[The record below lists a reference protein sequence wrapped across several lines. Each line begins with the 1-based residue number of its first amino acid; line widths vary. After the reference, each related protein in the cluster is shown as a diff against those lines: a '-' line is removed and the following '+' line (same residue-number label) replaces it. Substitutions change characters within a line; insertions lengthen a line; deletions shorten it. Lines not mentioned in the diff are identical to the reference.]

1 MELTVKKLKEYL
13 EQVPE
18 DSVVRFQYIEEKYI
32 KGIYETYKWGDTEE
46 KAIIRGWETYD
57 MPCDTANEDCGGEK
71 HNRKY
76 WRCHTCPS
84 RNRYIPASRCFI
96 KDDQLF
102 IDGHF

>member
-13 EQVPE
+13 KDVPE
-18 DSVVRFQYIEEKYI
+18 DSIVRFQYIEEKYI
-32 KGIYETYKWGDTEE
+32 KGMYETYKWNGKEE

-57 MPCDTANEDCGGEK
+57 MPCDTATEECGNGNK
-71 HNRKY
+71 NY
-76 WRCHTCPS
+76 WKCSTCPS

-96 KDDQLF
+96 KDNQLF